1 MLQPAFHATL
11 LDIPVIKTIAS
22 QKKGIP
28 ELYNAIGGQLQQVQN
43 TDKKYRLLAEKAYYL
58 LQKHRMKNI
67 HKDDLLAAIQ
77 KENITNI
84 YSFIARFY

>member
-1 MLQPAFHATL
+1 MLQPAFHATA
-11 LDIPVIKTIAS
+11 LDIPVIKTVAS

-28 ELYNAIGGQLQQVQN
+28 ELYDAICRQLQQVH
-43 TDKKYRLLAEKAYYL
+43 TTEKKYRLLAEKAYYL

-67 HKDDLLAAIQ
+67 SKEDLMTAIQ